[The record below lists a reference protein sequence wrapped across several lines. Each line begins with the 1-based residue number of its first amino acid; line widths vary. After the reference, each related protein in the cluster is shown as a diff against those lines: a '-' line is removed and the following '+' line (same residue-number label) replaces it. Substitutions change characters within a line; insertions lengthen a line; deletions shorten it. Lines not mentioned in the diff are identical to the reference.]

1 MTSTAIQDDRVQ
13 YQQKLDEENIAA
25 LQASAEAISISRVTL
40 ETTLAQSEQLQH
52 CEDIHE
58 RNKYIVEKSGR
69 IVRGMT
75 WSGWMMNTFSKNS
88 EPPTDKSVSRRADT
102 DGMKE
107 HVDSTTGNSVS
118 SVLTESEI
126 NDLPQELRNPACML
140 QNYECN
146 VLLLEKCQNKQEYD
160 TCLEI
165 CKKLH
170 SSAKQAIS
178 DLDGSNAAS
187 INGNRLSGRSIQ
199 LLRRLGKKIDEVYDQ
214 QYGIVQRIGH
224 RFQTDIQASEQNRNP
239 NSFANQKANR
249 LWGNTQNSALQ
260 QRIDKQDKHLDAL
273 AGSIQEL
280 MHNGAAIGATFETQ
294 NQLLEKLGTETDD
307 LTEHTKMVSRR
318 ADRLSHRSVRWIGC
332 HCRHYCIKFCF
343 AILVFIAD
351 ILFFIIE
358 ILSQLWRKPKD
369 DFKYR
374 VAIQHVKSKR
384 YLSVE
389 PHHKNKIA
397 LHETLH
403 PDMGVFDIHERRE
416 SRLVGFKNN
425 CTGTWLGQSTLGSI
439 MCHAKNF
446 GRNEEWELD
455 DGAMTRTRLLCA
467 SANWGNG
474 GWLEADNE
482 RKAFSIGDYTVDAKR
497 NASEWSIL
505 VLGESSNSE

>member
-1 MTSTAIQDDRVQ
+1 MRSTAIQDDHVQ

-25 LQASAEAISISRVTL
+25 LQASAEAISISRATL

-88 EPPTDKSVSRRADT
+88 EPPTDKSSRADR
-102 DGMKE
+102 MKE
-107 HVDSTTGNSVS
+107 HVDSTTGNSIS
-118 SVLTESEI
+118 SVLTKSEI
-126 NDLPQELRNPACML
+126 DDLPQELQDPACML

-178 DLDGSNAAS
+178 DLDGSNAS
-187 INGNRLSGRSIQ
+187 LNRNRLSGRSIQ
-199 LLRRLGKKIDEVYDQ
+199 SLRRLGKKIDEVYDQ

-224 RFQTDIQASEQNRNP
+224 RFQTDIQASKEGSNP
-239 NSFANQKANR
+239 ASLANQKTNR
-249 LWGNTQNSALQ
+249 LWGNTQDSALQ

-280 MHNGAAIGATFETQ
+280 LHNGAAIGATFESQ

-318 ADRLSHRSVRWIGC
+318 ADRLSHRSVSWIGC
-332 HCRHYCIKFCF
+332 RCRHYCIKFSF
-343 AILVFIAD
+343 TILVFIAD

-358 ILSQLWRKPKD
+358 ISHHSYGGSLKMILNTEWQFNMSSQS
-369 DFKYR
+369 DF
-374 VAIQHVKSKR
+374 
-384 YLSVE
+384 
-389 PHHKNKIA
+389 
-397 LHETLH
+397 
-403 PDMGVFDIHERRE
+403 
-416 SRLVGFKNN
+416 
-425 CTGTWLGQSTLGSI
+425 
-439 MCHAKNF
+439 
-446 GRNEEWELD
+446 
-455 DGAMTRTRLLCA
+455 
-467 SANWGNG
+467 
-474 GWLEADNE
+474 
-482 RKAFSIGDYTVDAKR
+482 
-497 NASEWSIL
+497 
-505 VLGESSNSE
+505 